1 MIIFVIAMKNYLL
14 AILSGMLLSFAWPV
28 DGFTYLIFFSF
39 VPLFF
44 IQKDLKVSNKKSR
57 LRFFFFSYLA
67 FFIFNIIT
75 TYWVYFASPFGS
87 VAAFVLNS
95 LFMALIMLLFYISK
109 QKLGKRIG
117 YLSLIVF
124 WISFEYLHLNWDLS
138 WPWLTLGNCFSEALF
153 LINWYEYTGVL
164 GGTLWILFVN
174 ILFYELL
181 CNTKKIKSSLYLLLA
196 IVLPIL
202 LSLNISQN
210 KSIDVEDYL
219 NVVIVQPNIDP
230 YYEKFQ
236 LSYKDQLSEFIK
248 LARTKIDSN
257 TELLVGPETALQESI
272 WESKVDYTESVEAF
286 KNLQEEFPKLNI
298 LVGATTFKLF
308 KDGERK
314 HQLLANFEKKNCG
327 MMYIIPQFLFQINK
341 RFLYT
346 IKRSLFPGQRKYLSH
361 IY

>member
-44 IQKDLKVSNKKSR
+44 IQKDLKISNKKSR
-57 LRFFFFSYLA
+57 LSFFFFSYLA

-174 ILFYELL
+174 ILLYELL
-181 CNTKKIKSSLYLLLA
+181 CNTKKLK
-196 IVLPIL
+196 VLGI
-202 LSLNISQN
+202 
-210 KSIDVEDYL
+210 
-219 NVVIVQPNIDP
+219 
-230 YYEKFQ
+230 YYW
-236 LSYKDQLSEFIK
+236 L
-248 LARTKIDSN
+248 
-257 TELLVGPETALQESI
+257 
-272 WESKVDYTESVEAF
+272 
-286 KNLQEEFPKLNI
+286 
-298 LVGATTFKLF
+298 
-308 KDGERK
+308 
-314 HQLLANFEKKNCG
+314 
-327 MMYIIPQFLFQINK
+327 
-341 RFLYT
+341 
-346 IKRSLFPGQRKYLSH
+346 
-361 IY
+361 

>member
-28 DGFTYLIFFSF
+28 DGFAYLIFFSF

-44 IQKDLKVSNKKSR
+44 IQKDLKESNKKSR

-95 LFMALIMLLFYISK
+95 LFMALIMLLFYISQ

-164 GGTLWILFVN
+164 GGTLWVLFVN
-174 ILFYELL
+174 ILLYELL
-181 CNTKKIKSSLYLLLA
+181 CKTKKIKSSVYLLLA
-196 IVLPIL
+196 IVLPIF
-202 LSLNISQN
+202 LSFNISQN

-219 NVVIVQPNIDP
+219 NVVIVSQILIPIMKN
-230 YYEKFQ
+230 FN
-236 LSYKDQLSEFIK
+236 LVIK
-248 LARTKIDSN
+248 IS
-257 TELLVGPETALQESI
+257 
-272 WESKVDYTESVEAF
+272 
-286 KNLQEEFPKLNI
+286 
-298 LVGATTFKLF
+298 
-308 KDGERK
+308 
-314 HQLLANFEKKNCG
+314 
-327 MMYIIPQFLFQINK
+327 
-341 RFLYT
+341 
-346 IKRSLFPGQRKYLSH
+346 
-361 IY
+361 